1 MPECR
6 FQGCRLWVTEG
17 RQPGS
22 PVACGGRACPGNTGR
37 AAGDPRV
44 GGRAAVAAAAAVVSA
59 ADGPSSGGDVPAVL
73 TRFEASETLRRDTCT
88 VDEAMRVAAE
98 HPDVFATEFARPV
111 PQWGPVGGPAEL
123 DRDAIETRFGPGVAE
138 FAAKARMWTLD
149 AANASFRRQL
159 EGVPKVP
166 AGDPDYERFRGYRNE
181 IRERML
187 RYARGRLVLLRDRR
201 SVEWEDPELDVT
213 MRERRAGR

>member
-1 MPECR
+1 MPECK

-37 AAGDPRV
+37 AAGDSRV
-44 GGRAAVAAAAAVVSA
+44 GGNAAVAAAA
-59 ADGPSSGGDVPAVL
+59 GPSSGGDVPAVL
-73 TRFEASETLRRDTCT
+73 TRFEAVETLRRDTCT

-123 DRDAIETRFGPGVAE
+123 DRDAIESRFGRDVAE

-149 AANASFRRQL
+149 AANASFRYQL
-159 EGVPKVP
+159 GAIPKVRV
-166 AGDPDYERFRGYRNE
+166 GDPDHERFREYRNE
-181 IRERML
+181 VRGRML